1 MEESQNSL
9 SDDIK
14 EQTDKYQ
21 KKANDLLKKSDTTEK
36 EVIEFIE
43 EVRNKSLYKFEY
55 EETQEK
61 LLDGESF
68 EIIKKENINPI
79 FLLNLINCISIIN
92 FVWLA
97 TKKNIKDFHNI
108 LLKVNIMF
116 SYLKR
121 NEIDDKEGI
130 DYILLTSIPLNFY
143 ESITKYGKSCFQENY
158 KLDRDYLSSDRNN
171 QQIGLVYQENTIV
184 QINSLLNDKAKE
196 APRIMYYI
204 EHAKA
209 VELFKREIFNSPSN
223 FPNLKYE
230 SSEIYMG
237 YNEIDLSFFVNEDI
251 NIHENFIFNKIIEK
265 EKVIE
270 EYVPK
275 KGNVI
280 RFCKDKN
287 IFIEMKSSLNEFTKE
302 DMTNIKKISNRFSN
316 AYNNIAFNS
325 LEKIF
330 FKCDKECYLM
340 YDRNRNDGIDFIKNN
355 QEKDVNIVYNSGYV
369 QLSSIVSLQNQIR
382 QTYNNI
388 DNLKNELHKIKEEN
402 KSIKEENKSI
412 KEENKSIKEENKSIK
427 EEIKKQN
434 EDTDKKL
441 KLMKIENKI
450 DTFKFTND
458 AKLSTVQGYV
468 KKVIESK
475 LSFKPFSKVYDNLKY
490 VAKSLDDEI
499 IRISESTIG
508 QLLNKEDE
516 IKQFFKLLQL
526 LDGKIARHN
535 LASDY
540 YISIKSALTGPD
552 WKYSSNPQNYKFII
566 DLFSNYNVTSS
577 IMKDIIKF
585 VVLLEIDKEIEY
597 LFFEAVLY
605 CEYILSESD
614 KTLDNYFVLLADENN
629 VPNTICNFIKIL
641 NLDFRDKLINLKKIK

>member
-316 AYNNIAFNS
+316 AYNNIAF
-325 LEKIF
+325 K
-330 FKCDKECYLM
+330 
-340 YDRNRNDGIDFIKNN
+340 
-355 QEKDVNIVYNSGYV
+355 
-369 QLSSIVSLQNQIR
+369 
-382 QTYNNI
+382 
-388 DNLKNELHKIKEEN
+388 
-402 KSIKEENKSI
+402 
-412 KEENKSIKEENKSIK
+412 
-427 EEIKKQN
+427 
-434 EDTDKKL
+434 
-441 KLMKIENKI
+441 
-450 DTFKFTND
+450 
-458 AKLSTVQGYV
+458 
-468 KKVIESK
+468 
-475 LSFKPFSKVYDNLKY
+475 
-490 VAKSLDDEI
+490 
-499 IRISESTIG
+499 
-508 QLLNKEDE
+508 
-516 IKQFFKLLQL
+516 
-526 LDGKIARHN
+526 
-535 LASDY
+535 
-540 YISIKSALTGPD
+540 
-552 WKYSSNPQNYKFII
+552 
-566 DLFSNYNVTSS
+566 
-577 IMKDIIKF
+577 
-585 VVLLEIDKEIEY
+585 
-597 LFFEAVLY
+597 
-605 CEYILSESD
+605 
-614 KTLDNYFVLLADENN
+614 
-629 VPNTICNFIKIL
+629 
-641 NLDFRDKLINLKKIK
+641 